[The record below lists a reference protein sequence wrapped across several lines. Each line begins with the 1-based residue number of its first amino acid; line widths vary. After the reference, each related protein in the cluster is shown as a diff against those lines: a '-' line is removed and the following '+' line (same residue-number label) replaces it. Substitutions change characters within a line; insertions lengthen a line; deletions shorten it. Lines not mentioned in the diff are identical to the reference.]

1 MSYWNLFVLTTR
13 EWIVVL
19 YAVTIVFIVIFMIT
33 LIICI
38 VRNCCYIVCT
48 NDEEDVERDVIMTV
62 PQQAPVVGQSSHSEN
77 SQCPVH
83 GQKKYHNNARVH
95 KHNLLVDDG
104 HMTIMHQ

>member
-104 HMTIMHQ
+104 HMTVMHQ